1 MTIPTRTAVRAPL
14 FLALGAVGFLSSPA
28 LAAPDEADGNG
39 TGTAQTDV
47 EQRSNDVLVRGAR
60 QQQRVESPKAT
71 SVLLDTPQTVT
82 VISDQTLRK
91 QNLLTLRDALQ
102 TIPGITFGAG
112 EGGGGYGDNINLRGY
127 SASNDITI
135 DGIRDSAQYSRTDP
149 FNLQQIEIYN
159 GANSVFNG
167 SGSVGGTINLV
178 TKAPRL
184 ENLTILQGSLGTDA
198 YYRGALDSNWRVSP
212 LVAVRLNAMVHHN

>member
-1 MTIPTRTAVRAPL
+1 MTDRLPPLLALSCVGVFVTAPL
-14 FLALGAVGFLSSPA
+14 HAEDAAEEQQPSIIVTGTRDAPAELSSPKA
-28 LAAPDEADGNG
+28 VADLA
-39 TGTAQTDV
+39 
-47 EQRSNDVLVRGAR
+47 
-60 QQQRVESPKAT
+60 
-71 SVLLDTPQTVT
+71 DTPQTVT

-149 FNLQQIEIYN
+149 FNLQQI
-159 GANSVFNG
+159 
-167 SGSVGGTINLV
+167 
-178 TKAPRL
+178 
-184 ENLTILQGSLGTDA
+184 
-198 YYRGALDSNWRVSP
+198 
-212 LVAVRLNAMVHHN
+212 